1 MKTLLTVTAV
11 IEAGTGVALAIAPSA
26 VALGL
31 LGSPLDSP
39 SGLVIGR
46 VLGTALFS
54 LGAVCWLARNET
66 QSRIAVGLIAVMM
79 FYHIAAVFL
88 FGYARISLGI
98 SGIGLWPAVILHTVM
113 SVWCVVCLRVA
124 RPK

>member
-1 MKTLLTVTAV
+1 MALT
-11 IEAGTGVALAIAPSA
+11 IAPSM
-26 VALGL
+26 VVVGL

-46 VLGTALFS
+46 VLGTALIA
-54 LGAVCWLARNET
+54 LGSVCWVARNET
-66 QSRIAVGLIAVMM
+66 QSRIAFGLVGAML
-79 FYHIAAVFL
+79 FYNVAAVLL
-88 FGYARISLGI
+88 FGYARISFGL

-124 RPK
+124 HRN